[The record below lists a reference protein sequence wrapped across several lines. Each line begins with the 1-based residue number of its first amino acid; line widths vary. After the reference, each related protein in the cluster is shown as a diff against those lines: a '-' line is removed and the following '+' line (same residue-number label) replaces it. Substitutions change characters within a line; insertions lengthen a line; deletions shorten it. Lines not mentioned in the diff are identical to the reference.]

1 MLASCYHQ
9 PMGQV
14 LIRNLD
20 DEVIARLKRL
30 AARESKSLEQKL
42 REIAEREARREQ
54 DEFWELARISREM
67 TRGANTDIRAA
78 IDEGR
83 EERERAILGDL

>member
-1 MLASCYHQ
+1 M
-9 PMGQV
+9 
-14 LIRNLD
+14 IRNLD
-20 DEVIARLKRL
+20 DEVIAKLKRL

-42 REIAEREARREQ
+42 REMAERESRRAE

-67 TRGANTDIRAA
+67 TRGGAIDARAA